1 MKKQIL
7 AIIIVG
13 LIPVSS
19 YALDMQEIKEKLR
32 PHVVKYLGEE
42 SAVKF
47 LGEDPNNVKLPPIP
61 KVVEN
66 ATSVDVYN
74 DEEETEN
81 IPKDKRDAYNQAYV
95 TEAFQA
101 VRNMKANRNDI
112 AKWMNVLT
120 QGGTREGMYRALV
133 LDSTYAGLE
142 NYPSPLNDDLITFAT
157 EYYTTYVGR
166 SIKKASLENINF
178 YTLKRLATERT
189 LEVIDELRKN
199 KDNLH
204 KWYAVFSGDLA
215 KRYPEI
221 WKNKVRKET
230 NKRFHLNWA
239 KQAPGQHLK
248 SEVIIKLHKTFNYLM
263 R

>member
-7 AIIIVG
+7 AIIILG

-32 PHVVKYLGEE
+32 PHAVKYLGEE
-42 SAVKF
+42 TAIKL
-47 LGEDPNNVKLPPIP
+47 LGEDPNDVKLPPIP

-66 ATSVDVYN
+66 ATSTDVY
-74 DEEETEN
+74 DDKEDLEN
-81 IPKDKRDAYNQAYV
+81 IPADKRDAYNQAFV
-95 TEAFQA
+95 TEAFAA

-142 NYPSPLNDDLITFAT
+142 NYPNPLNDALINFAI

-166 SIKKASLENINF
+166 SIKKESLESINF
-178 YTLKRLATERT
+178 YTLKRLTTERT
-189 LEVIDELRKN
+189 LEVIDELKKN

-221 WKNKVRKET
+221 WQNKVRKET

-239 KQAPGQHLK
+239 KQAPSQHLK
-248 SEVIIKLHKTFNYLM
+248 SEVIIKLHKTLNYLM